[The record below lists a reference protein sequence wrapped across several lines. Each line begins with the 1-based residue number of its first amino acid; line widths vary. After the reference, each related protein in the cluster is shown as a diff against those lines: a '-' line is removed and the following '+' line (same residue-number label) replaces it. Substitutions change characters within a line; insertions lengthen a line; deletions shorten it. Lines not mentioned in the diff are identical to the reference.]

1 MAKIGI
7 KASKNQK
14 TSDEINSVIQKI
26 ENKKFVCLGNNYPSD
41 SKYNI
46 PDYSKEENRKE
57 LVKFLKQ
64 SIGNE
69 DILLAT
75 STIKDDDFDKILDSS
90 ISNISNQVKMQE
102 INQKKFVLNNLENFN
117 NQIESILEEKKKES
131 IFEFTIT
138 GISLIDRNKND
149 YENNKKNCNNVITK
163 FLFHGTSTD
172 VSTLI
177 TTTNFRKAN
186 VAFFGPGI
194 YMTDMLD
201 YAGFYAYETG
211 GKFDNHHRIRNVDE
225 TFSIVASQ
233 IYYNDSKFEN
243 CYNMSSATIQDE
255 GIRYIHVDAYGRPL
269 SQNQTKENGYKKFI
283 GTEFVIPSEKQILPL
298 YTLTLKRNEYY
309 CLWKDY
315 HFTHE
320 TKYTEH
326 SLHCKNLAKQLLV
339 INMYGVGEIDEALK
353 IIKRKK
359 YNKII
364 LLSNVGIVDEA
375 KKFIEDVR
383 SILKFN
389 VIVLFYTSKLSHL
402 NWIKDFPNALFTISE
417 DFFREYILNFNT
429 NGLNTLKSKIE
440 EYYNEKLDKFE
451 VD

>member
-131 IFEFTIT
+131 IFEFTVT

-149 YENNKKNCNNVITK
+149 MKTIKKIVI
-163 FLFHGTSTD
+163 
-172 VSTLI
+172 
-177 TTTNFRKAN
+177 
-186 VAFFGPGI
+186 
-194 YMTDMLD
+194 M
-201 YAGFYAYETG
+201 
-211 GKFDNHHRIRNVDE
+211 
-225 TFSIVASQ
+225 
-233 IYYNDSKFEN
+233 
-243 CYNMSSATIQDE
+243 
-255 GIRYIHVDAYGRPL
+255 
-269 SQNQTKENGYKKFI
+269 
-283 GTEFVIPSEKQILPL
+283 
-298 YTLTLKRNEYY
+298 
-309 CLWKDY
+309 
-315 HFTHE
+315 
-320 TKYTEH
+320 
-326 SLHCKNLAKQLLV
+326 
-339 INMYGVGEIDEALK
+339 
-353 IIKRKK
+353 
-359 YNKII
+359 
-364 LLSNVGIVDEA
+364 
-375 KKFIEDVR
+375 
-383 SILKFN
+383 
-389 VIVLFYTSKLSHL
+389 
-402 NWIKDFPNALFTISE
+402 
-417 DFFREYILNFNT
+417 
-429 NGLNTLKSKIE
+429 
-440 EYYNEKLDKFE
+440 
-451 VD
+451 

>member
-1 MAKIGI
+1 
-7 KASKNQK
+7 
-14 TSDEINSVIQKI
+14 
-26 ENKKFVCLGNNYPSD
+26 
-41 SKYNI
+41 
-46 PDYSKEENRKE
+46 
-57 LVKFLKQ
+57 
-64 SIGNE
+64 
-69 DILLAT
+69 
-75 STIKDDDFDKILDSS
+75 
-90 ISNISNQVKMQE
+90 MQE

-131 IFEFTIT
+131 IFEFSVT
-138 GISLIDRNKND
+138 GISLIDRNKDD
-149 YENNKKNCNNVITK
+149 YENNKKNCSNVITK

-211 GKFDNHHRIRNVDE
+211 SKFGNNHRIRKVDE

-233 IYYNDSKFEN
+233 IYYNNSKFEN
-243 CYNMSSATIQDE
+243 CYEMSKKVIQDE
-255 GIRYIHVDAYGRPL
+255 GIRFIHVDAKGSPL

-298 YTLTLKRNEYY
+298 YAITLKRNEYY
-309 CLWKDY
+309 CLYKDY
-315 HFTHE
+315 HFTHK
-320 TKYTEH
+320 TKYTDH
-326 SLHCKNLAKQLLV
+326 ALHIKNLTKPLLG
-339 INMYGVGEIDEALK
+339 INMYGVGKVDEALN

-359 YNKII
+359 YNKVI

-375 KKFIEDVR
+375 KKFIGDVR

-402 NWIKDFPNALFTISE
+402 DWIKDFPNALFTMSE
-417 DFFREYILNFNT
+417 GFFKEYILNFNP
-429 NGLNTLKSKIE
+429 NGLNELKKKIE
-440 EYYNEKLDKFE
+440 E
-451 VD
+451 